1 MIVTGYLTIRTL
13 ETVAVWVDR
22 LNSLLFELNAQG
34 RNLIQLTTLANIGR
48 IFVLRRDDLIGEY
61 IWLCDTLDALV
72 REVRRW

>member
-13 ETVAVWVDR
+13 ETEAVWVDG
-22 LNSLLFELNAQG
+22 LNSPLFELNAQG

-61 IWLCDTLDALV
+61 IWLCDILDALV
-72 REVRRW
+72 REVR

>member
-72 REVRRW
+72 REVR